1 MQLYHSKK
9 IEHTETMAKN
19 KLLEEDLVNNN
30 NNNDIIDDKPVEKTI
45 FIDRIMKLAL
55 EDKVFTEQNVLDELK
70 TVLLAVSIQFI

>member
-1 MQLYHSKK
+1 
-9 IEHTETMAKN
+9 MAKN
-19 KLLEEDLVNNN
+19 KLLEEDLANNN

-70 TVLLAVSIQFI
+70 TVLLAVSMQFICYAPYIL